1 MPRPALSPLLAVSL
15 AGNVALAAVVFAGAD
30 DDGVVNV
37 CVDVAGAGEDEF
49 AVDVDADCACSVV
62 DACPVRP
69 RRPGAPADPADAP
82 PLADPL
88 RLPDGPLVDGV
99 PAPGNDDIFDQ
110 PLQRTE
116 RRPVPIEPRRRQ
128 RPVVAYHP
136 EPCLGSSCMDFDPDF
151 AARVG
156 VDVGAG
162 YATGGLDG
170 VELPLHVSA
179 SLGFKDGVR
188 VAAHTL
194 TSLSTSVGPR
204 GGVFVGPQL
213 SFDVLDVAR
222 VEAGIAVGL
231 AHSGG
236 GEGGVIEP
244 ALLVPMSAAFHVA
257 DDTDLVIGLLG
268 GRYPT
273 AELHRTPAVV
283 SGERCDPTVL
293 AGKPGEWT
301 PGLWGAA
308 TIGLAT
314 EFDLD

>member
-1 MPRPALSPLLAVSL
+1 MLRPALAVSL
-15 AGNVALAAVVFAGAD
+15 AGNVALAAVVL
-30 DDGVVNV
+30 DGVSARDDIAV
-37 CVDVAGAGEDEF
+37 CSDVAAGEGEF
-49 AVDVDADCACSVV
+49 GDDFGDNACACAVV
-62 DACPVRP
+62 DACPVR
-69 RRPGAPADPADAP
+69 RRGPGAPRDPADAP

-88 RLPDGPLVDGV
+88 HLPDGAIVDGV

-110 PLQRTE
+110 PLQPTA
-116 RRPVPIEPRRRQ
+116 RRPVPVEPRRRQ

-136 EPCLGSSCMDFDPDF
+136 EPCLGSSCVDFDPDF

-162 YATGGLDG
+162 YAIGGLDG
-170 VELPLHVSA
+170 GELPLHLTA
-179 SLGFKDGVR
+179 SVGFKDGVR
-188 VAAHTL
+188 LAAHTL

-222 VEAGIAVGL
+222 VEAGVAVGL

-236 GEGGVIEP
+236 AFEGVVEP

-268 GRYPT
+268 GRYPA

-283 SGERCDPTVL
+283 SDERCDPTVL
-293 AGKPGEWT
+293 PGKPGEFT